1 MIRKRCLRLLSHW
14 LYVDEKL
21 PPTSIN
27 PYKKRLVKW
36 FTYDGFVCYSTFLSR
51 RWIVFNIILLLLTQK
66 VCMYTIYMDWIY
78 SLKPNNSIQK
88 DHTNR
93 LNKNTNRQRYAYIVI
108 PEKDES
114 KNGHISLFFF
124 SFTDKL
130 SRYFWTP
137 KLRFKILYPWPL
149 GYRNNLYHWSIFG
162 QIGHFIPELQKQLTI
177 LD

>member
-14 LYVDEKL
+14 VYVDEKL

-36 FTYDGFVCYSTFLSR
+36 FTYDGFVCFSTFLSR

-78 SLKPNNSIQK
+78 SLKPNT
-88 DHTNR
+88 H
-93 LNKNTNRQRYAYIVI
+93 RY
-108 PEKDES
+108 
-114 KNGHISLFFF
+114 
-124 SFTDKL
+124 FTDKL

-162 QIGHFIPELQKQLTI
+162 QIGHLIPELQ
-177 LD
+177 

>member
-36 FTYDGFVCYSTFLSR
+36 FTYDGFVCFSTFLSR

-114 KNGHISLFFF
+114 KNGHISLFFLV
-124 SFTDKL
+124 SQ
-130 SRYFWTP
+130 
-137 KLRFKILYPWPL
+137 IN
-149 GYRNNLYHWSIFG
+149 YRDTSERQNYVSKFYIHDL
-162 QIGHFIPELQKQLTI
+162 
-177 LD
+177 

>member
-36 FTYDGFVCYSTFLSR
+36 FTYDGFVCFSTFLSR

-93 LNKNTNRQRYAYIVI
+93 LNKNTNRKRYAYIVI

-124 SFTDKL
+124 S
-130 SRYFWTP
+130 SQ
-137 KLRFKILYPWPL
+137 IN
-149 GYRNNLYHWSIFG
+149 YRDTSERQNYVSKFYIHDL
-162 QIGHFIPELQKQLTI
+162 
-177 LD
+177 

>member
-36 FTYDGFVCYSTFLSR
+36 FTYDGFVCFSTFLSR

-66 VCMYTIYMDWIY
+66 ICMYTIYMDWIY

-93 LNKNTNRQRYAYIVI
+93 LNKNTNRHAYIVI

-149 GYRNNLYHWSIFG
+149 GYRNNLYHWSIYE
-162 QIGHFIPELQKQLTI
+162 QIGLLIPDLQ
-177 LD
+177 

>member
-21 PPTSIN
+21 QPTSIN

-36 FTYDGFVCYSTFLSR
+36 FTYDGFVCFSTFLSR

-88 DHTNR
+88 DDTNR

-108 PEKDES
+108 PEKIKMDIFHYFFLVSQINYRDTSERQNYVS
-114 KNGHISLFFF
+114 KFYIHDL
-124 SFTDKL
+124 
-130 SRYFWTP
+130 
-137 KLRFKILYPWPL
+137 
-149 GYRNNLYHWSIFG
+149 
-162 QIGHFIPELQKQLTI
+162 
-177 LD
+177 